1 MPTVPATA
9 PELNTALPAAP
20 SGARWYVAGVAA
32 FIVVGAVALAYFT
45 APGALHLCT
54 PRHYNGRSCTV
65 DAAVVTRAE
74 LRTGLYL
81 VVDGAGH
88 RDFTGDGARLIL
100 YRTSASGPDR
110 LVGWRDIP
118 LDIASDA
125 EQYDFSAIVKR
136 MAVPNPRV
144 GAQLNGGDSY
154 VLRLAY
160 NVPILGSPTQIGTT
174 RFTYAAWR

>member
-1 MPTVPATA
+1 MSKPD
-9 PELNTALPAAP
+9 TALPAAP
-20 SGARWYVAGVAA
+20 SGVRWYVAGVAA

-54 PRHYNGRSCTV
+54 PRRYNGHSCTV
-65 DAAVVTRAE
+65 DATVVTRAE
-74 LRTGLYL
+74 LQRGLYL
-81 VVDGAGH
+81 VVDAAGH

-100 YRTSASGPDR
+100 YRTGTGGPDR

-118 LDIASDA
+118 LDIASDV

-136 MAVPNPRV
+136 MAVPDPRL
-144 GAQLNGGDSY
+144 GAQLNDGDSY

-160 NVPILGSPTQIGTT
+160 SVPMAGSPTEIGTT
-174 RFTYAAWR
+174 RFTYAARR